1 MVKRGN
7 GWRDSRN
14 DPSRAITLGNGG
26 FIDPTG
32 IHAATELAESCT
44 FDISWQKGDIA
55 LIDNRIAM
63 HGRKPFR
70 GTRKVLAS
78 LA

>member
-1 MVKRGN
+1 M
-7 GWRDSRN
+7 D
-14 DPSRAITLGNGG
+14 
-26 FIDPTG
+26 
-32 IHAATELAESCT
+32 IHAATNLAETCT
-44 FDISWQKGDIA
+44 FDIPWQDGDVA
-55 LIDNRIAM
+55 LVDNRVAM